1 LRFSEKAF
9 RHPPILFCD
18 SRRVYEASL
27 RERGLRFDIHIG
39 RFDKVSRVTLLASNT
54 VKLVFRFIEKGLV
67 VARDMTCQA
76 APGILCRF
84 SMKAKNEL
92 LSGSGFLVVST
103 RILNRLNVRLAWSVT
118 AFASSAILGALR
130 CRFGMSG
137 LRKHVRMDWMAS
149 RAGFR
154 AGVIVTLSFRR
165 GFPHDRR
172 RCVDLGLLLT

>member
-27 RERGLRFDIHIG
+27 RQRGLRFDIHIG
-39 RFDKVSRVTLLASNT
+39 GFDQMGRVTLLASNT
-54 VKLVFRFIEKGLV
+54 VELVFRFIEKRLIV
-67 VARDMTCQA
+67 TRNMTCQA
-76 APGILCRF
+76 APGIFCRF
-84 SMKAKNEL
+84 PMKAEDEL

-103 RILNRLNVRLAWSVT
+103 RILDRLNVRLAWAVT
-118 AFASSAILGALR
+118 AFASSAMLSALG

-149 RAGFR
+149 RAGFS

-165 GFPHDRR
+165 GSPYDR
-172 RCVDLGLLLT
+172 